1 MKYYSILNISMQQ
14 IQIFLKCCQYQNYS
28 RVAEEYNF
36 TPSMISKTVKALEE
50 LLGLQL
56 FVRNYHRLVP
66 TPAARELAEGWQGVC
81 ATVLDSISRACDVQE
96 QLASKIRIG
105 LLETTKFSSDYVMIK
120 LEEQTEKR
128 FMEDIQWERRDMHS
142 LPQALDEGVFDLVIT
157 WSGEKPYFN
166 NRDTEWATIFR
177 SSAAVFI
184 PRGVPLFEKEIH
196 SFGDLRSCPFITL
209 SPEAYPHYYDF
220 LQKICLK
227 HGFSPVISTICGS
240 TESARY
246 NLNLGKGVYVASSLI
261 CSDWESE
268 DVRKIE
274 LDGEGNADLLV
285 VWKKNHLTPKMKYII
300 DKITH

>member
-36 TPSMISKTVKALEE
+36 TPSMISKTVKAL
-50 LLGLQL
+50 
-56 FVRNYHRLVP
+56 
-66 TPAARELAEGWQGVC
+66 
-81 ATVLDSISRACDVQE
+81 
-96 QLASKIRIG
+96 
-105 LLETTKFSSDYVMIK
+105 
-120 LEEQTEKR
+120 
-128 FMEDIQWERRDMHS
+128 
-142 LPQALDEGVFDLVIT
+142 DEGVFDLVIT

-177 SSAAVFI
+177 SPAAVFI

-196 SFGDLRSCPFITL
+196 SFGALRSCPFITL